1 MSGMCSLN
9 PVSQNPPAGQQVRL
23 VLVAL
28 CIAALLFV
36 PLRVAADEV
45 LSKSLVT
52 KTFSTSFSDW
62 SVSLRESYEMGDAK
76 IAVNGTYN
84 WTQLSL
90 TSIGIL
96 KITPEYLPNQ
106 LKRPKRLRV
115 SVEENQ
121 AGSNKTLQLTDEQL
135 LSIIASFQKAM
146 LPEYSVT
153 TIIDLI
159 GGVSQYH
166 FTLYEVGQNPPMDR
180 VAIETKGCWQQCIR
194 R

>member
-1 MSGMCSLN
+1 MNGMRSLN
-9 PVSQNPPAGQQVRL
+9 PLSPIRSTDQQLRL
-23 VLVAL
+23 VLAVL
-28 CIAALLFV
+28 CLAALFLV

-45 LSKSLVT
+45 LRKSLVT

-62 SVSLRESYEMGDAK
+62 SVSLRESHEMGDAK

-84 WTQLSL
+84 WTQLTL
-90 TSIGIL
+90 TPIGIL

-121 AGSNKTLQLTDEQL
+121 AGSHKTLQLTDEQL

-153 TIIDLI
+153 TTIDLI

-180 VAIETKGCWQQCIR
+180 VAIETEGCWQQCIR